1 MKNRVVS
8 GAAALI
14 AGGLIAWG
22 PQFLF
27 RICGHIPD
35 APFMR
40 CHWSG
45 QAEIGVGTLIAALG
59 ALLLISKKTDF
70 KIAYSFAVILSALL
84 ALFIPNVLIGG
95 CSHPEMACRTTA
107 FPALTVISLLL
118 ILFFVLNI
126 FYLCYAGKRR

>member
-1 MKNRVVS
+1 MKNRIVS
-8 GAAALI
+8 GVVALI
-14 AGGLIAWG
+14 AGGLIALG

-35 APFMR
+35 TPFMR

-45 QAEIGVGTLIAALG
+45 QAEIGIGTLIAAFG
-59 ALLLISKKTDF
+59 VLLFISGKTNF
-70 KIAYSFAVILSALL
+70 QIAYSFAAILSGLL

-107 FPALTVISLLL
+107 FPALTVISIFL
-118 ILFFVLNI
+118 ILFFVWNI
-126 FYLCYAGKRR
+126 LYLCYVGKRR